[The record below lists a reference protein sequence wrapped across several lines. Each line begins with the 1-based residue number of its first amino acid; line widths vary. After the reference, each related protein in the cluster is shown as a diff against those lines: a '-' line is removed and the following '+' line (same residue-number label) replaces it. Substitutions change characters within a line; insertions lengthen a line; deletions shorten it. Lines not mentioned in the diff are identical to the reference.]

1 MGLQR
6 VGHDRAT
13 QRARMNRLQALTTLL
28 IPAASLTEWA
38 ADLDH
43 INKPE
48 RVQTVPLNSSQ

>member
-1 MGLQR
+1 MGSQR
-6 VGHDRAT
+6 VGHKRVT
-13 QRARMNRLQALTTLL
+13 QRARTNRLQALTTLL
-28 IPAASLTEWA
+28 IPAASLTESE